1 MRVQGE
7 LAPGTMVGTLTSDLV
22 HLIEGAQRVVVVPP
36 RTEVKL
42 AHSLKDSV
50 CILLKPCRGV
60 ELLKSL
66 FARPQCT
73 SGVLSSLCGWPQVMA
88 LLWQSCMLM

>member
-50 CILLKPCRGV
+50 RVAEMPHV
-60 ELLKSL
+60 
-66 FARPQCT
+66 A
-73 SGVLSSLCGWPQVMA
+73 SLCA
-88 LLWQSCMLM
+88 RQSPGFES